1 MIFKYLYL
9 IGEFEKNFSPNYAF
23 KNNANYDMI
32 EKVIYM
38 YGYIVGIVTKISP
51 KYIICENNGVGYLII
66 VPNPFSYKLNEE
78 YKIYTH
84 QYVREDV
91 LELYGFM
98 TDEEKELFLKL
109 ISVSGIGPKSALSI
123 LATGTVGEICR
134 AIESRNDAYLRKF
147 PGIGSKASQQI
158 ILDLAGKLSISNDGF
173 VTNSKLDDVSDA
185 LIALGYSKKEISKV
199 LGKLD
204 GNLEEGELIKEALKK
219 LVKA

>member
-51 KYIICENNGVGYLII
+51 KYIICENNGIGYLII

-98 TDEEKELFLKL
+98 SDEEKELFLKL

-158 ILDLAGKLSISNDGF
+158 ILDLAGKLSINNDGF

>member
-51 KYIICENNGVGYLII
+51 KYIICENNGIGYLII

-98 TDEEKELFLKL
+98 SDEEKELFLKL